1 MAAGKAKT
9 ASKNNPDA
17 RGDSGK
23 LKMRNGKV
31 LKPILI
37 ISPEHGRYMGATLD
51 GGDVVMD
58 SAGKPIP
65 FRDL

>member
-1 MAAGKAKT
+1 MAGPKAKT

-17 RGDSGK
+17 RGDGGK
-23 LKMRNGKV
+23 TKTMNGKA

-51 GGDVVMD
+51 GGDVVTD
-58 SAGKPIP
+58 KQGKPIP
-65 FRDL
+65 FSDL